1 MWGAGGGG
9 EGSREVIGSNSL
21 DSEPSCPVA
30 SAGAKMK
37 RAKLGRSQ
45 AFYSTK
51 FNRGEAKESRISGR
65 VSYPVNGHLG
75 KVSQV
80 KAERQ

>member
-1 MWGAGGGG
+1 MPRTIHKPDWAGTGPVREG
-9 EGSREVIGSNSL
+9 EGSREVTGPNSL

-30 SAGAKMK
+30 SAGARMK

-65 VSYPVNGHLG
+65 VSYPV
-75 KVSQV
+75 S
-80 KAERQ
+80 